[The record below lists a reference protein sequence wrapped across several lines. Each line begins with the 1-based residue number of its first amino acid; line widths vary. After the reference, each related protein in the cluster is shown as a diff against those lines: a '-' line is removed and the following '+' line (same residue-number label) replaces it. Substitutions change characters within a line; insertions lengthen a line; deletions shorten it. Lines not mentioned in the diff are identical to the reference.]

1 VGADYHWKQKRNV
14 AGVAGLALLDAVET
28 DFGFDIEIY
37 KNIKAGSGIG
47 SSAASAA
54 GAVYGINA
62 FRKPFEIKDLVQFA
76 MQAEKLVVATPML
89 TMLPCPLGGFTLVRS
104 CPLDKK

>member
-1 VGADYHWKQKRNV
+1 
-14 AGVAGLALLDAVET
+14 LLDAVET

-62 FRKPFEIKDLVQFA
+62 LLGTPFETKDLVQFA
-76 MQAEKLVVATPML
+76 MQGENWLVATPML
-89 TMLPCPLGGFTLVRS
+89 TMPLPFWVDLR
-104 CPLDKK
+104 